1 MKFVKTL
8 SAIILLFFALV
19 NCNDDFLIK
28 NPPGIPASN
37 YFHDEKGINVLLT
50 GAYSMI
56 RGSAF
61 WDVTW
66 GASIQ
71 NWTFGSVA
79 SGCLYRGRKYR
90 VCAFARYGT
99 LGRKTRK

>member
-1 MKFVKTL
+1 MKFVKTI
-8 SAIILLFFALV
+8 STIILLFLLLV
-19 NCNDDFLIK
+19 NCNDDFLEK

-37 YFHDEKGINVLLT
+37 YFHDEKGINSLLT
-50 GAYSMI
+50 GAYSMV

-71 NWTFGSVA
+71 NWTFSSVA
-79 SGCLYRGRKYR
+79 SDDAYTGAESTG
-90 VCAFARYGT
+90 FAP
-99 LGRKTRK
+99 